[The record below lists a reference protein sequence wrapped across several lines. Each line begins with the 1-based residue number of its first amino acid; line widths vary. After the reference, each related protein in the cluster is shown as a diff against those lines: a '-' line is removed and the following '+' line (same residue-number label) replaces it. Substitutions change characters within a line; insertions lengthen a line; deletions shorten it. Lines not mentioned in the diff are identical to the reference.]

1 MYSTYWVTVGMLLT
15 SVLCF
20 MLLSLSGVLEEK
32 RRLITQKSKMT
43 MDEDPDVLV
52 KGEEEILLNNSNS
65 PDQVRFVIMAV
76 KLNIFFA
83 CMHWCICVYYVPLFY
98 SAGYLECLICSKVD
112 L

>member
-1 MYSTYWVTVGMLLT
+1 MHAKNMYSTYWVTVGILLT

-52 KGEEEILLNNSNS
+52 KGEEEILLNNSDS
-65 PDQVRFVIMAV
+65 PDQVRFVIMATYS
-76 KLNIFFA
+76 LHA
-83 CMHWCICVYYVPLFY
+83 CTGAFVCIMSPFCILLVTWNV
-98 SAGYLECLICSKVD
+98 
-112 L
+112 